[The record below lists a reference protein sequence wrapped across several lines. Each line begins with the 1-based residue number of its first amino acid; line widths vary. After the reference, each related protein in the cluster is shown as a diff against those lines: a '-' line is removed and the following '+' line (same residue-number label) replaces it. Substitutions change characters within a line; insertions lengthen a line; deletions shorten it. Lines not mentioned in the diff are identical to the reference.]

1 MNVIP
6 KAIRPLIEI
15 CLNKL
20 SKLDK
25 SKNDGFKILT
35 TIISKIRPINGII
48 FSMNDVLAV
57 NCFI

>member
-35 TIISKIRPINGII
+35 TIISKI